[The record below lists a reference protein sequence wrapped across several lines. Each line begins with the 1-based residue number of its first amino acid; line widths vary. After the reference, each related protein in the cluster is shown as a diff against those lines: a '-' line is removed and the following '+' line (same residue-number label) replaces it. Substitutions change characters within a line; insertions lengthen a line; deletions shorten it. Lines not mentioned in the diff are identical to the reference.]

1 MLGGVPFRIKLI
13 LLALYFGLT
22 ACPMQRTVFRMS
34 EQKANIQSLFPIL
47 NSAPPRAQLKG
58 MARIIEHGASAG
70 NGHLVEFRTLPVRSL
85 LNKSVSRRRVWF
97 AKSINPYRGCEF
109 GCKYCYA
116 RYTHEFMEMKDPADF
131 ERKIYVKQNA
141 AWLLRQEMRSLRPG
155 EEIAL
160 GTATDPWQPIE
171 RRARVTRSILE
182 VLAEYR
188 GLRIGVVTKSTLI
201 ERDIDL
207 LQRIAERSDLVL
219 HITITTPDV
228 ELARVL
234 EPRAPRPDLRFR
246 TVRRLRQAGLRTGI
260 LCSPLM
266 PGITD
271 NPQALDAMCRRASEA
286 GASFLSA
293 SPLFLKPCSKATFL
307 AFVHEHFPELD
318 ANYAKQYEREAFV
331 SSAYQKR
338 VRELVAAVTRKY
350 GLSRR
355 FSEDFPDRLA
365 WQGADTEPQQRELWP
380 SLPDKRVPASS
391 FRGTRPLQG
400 VNDPER
406 LSG

>member
-1 MLGGVPFRIKLI
+1 MG
-13 LLALYFGLT
+13 
-22 ACPMQRTVFRMS
+22 
-34 EQKANIQSLFPIL
+34 EEKANIATLFPIL
-47 NSAPPRAQLKG
+47 NQAGAVRRGLPRLAAQG
-58 MARIIEHGASAG
+58 EAADAG
-70 NGHLVEFRTLPVRSL
+70 HMVEFRTLPVRSL
-85 LNKSVSRRRVWF
+85 LNRSVSRRGMWF

-109 GCKYCYA
+109 GCRYCYA

-131 ERKIYVKQNA
+131 ERRIYIKQNA
-141 AWLLRQEMRSLRPG
+141 AWLLRQEMREVRAG

-207 LQRIAERSDLVL
+207 LQRIAERSSLVL
-219 HITITTPDV
+219 HITITTPDAD
-228 ELARVL
+228 LARIL

-246 TVRRLRQAGLRTGI
+246 TVHRLRQAGLRVGV

-271 NPQALDAMCRRASEA
+271 NAQEMDAMCRLASEA

-293 SPLFLKPCSKATFL
+293 QPLFLKPCSKETFL
-307 AFVHEHFPELD
+307 RFVHDNFPELE
-318 ANYAKQYEREAFV
+318 AGYRKRYETAAFV
-331 SSAYQKR
+331 SKAYAKR
-338 VRELVAAVTRKY
+338 VGEMVAAVTQRY
-350 GLSRR
+350 GLARR
-355 FSEDFPDRLA
+355 FEEEQGRRLMWEKSVA
-365 WQGADTEPQQRELWP
+365 GPVQGELWP
-380 SLPDKRVPASS
+380 ETRERRVPESILAKDDLGRVCGRAS
-391 FRGTRPLQG
+391 
-400 VNDPER
+400 
-406 LSG
+406 

>member
-1 MLGGVPFRIKLI
+1 MLDGASGREYRL
-13 LLALYFGLT
+13 G
-22 ACPMQRTVFRMS
+22 MS
-34 EQKANIQSLFPIL
+34 EEKAKTQSLFPIL
-47 NSAPPRAQLKG
+47 DQDAGSLDQGPEPRPLKG
-58 MARIIEHGASAG
+58 IARLAACGEVADE
-70 NGHLVEFRTLPVRSL
+70 GHLVEFRTLPVRSL
-85 LNKSVSRRRVWF
+85 LNNSVSRRGLWF

-109 GCKYCYA
+109 GCRYCYA

-131 ERKIYVKQNA
+131 ERRIYIKQNA
-141 AWLLRQEMRSLRPG
+141 AWLLRQELRSLRAD

-182 VLAEYR
+182 VLAEFR

-219 HITITTPDV
+219 HITITTPDAV
-228 ELARVL
+228 LARIL

-246 TVRRLRQAGLRTGI
+246 TVRRLRQAGLTTGI

-271 NPQALDAMCRRASEA
+271 NAQALDAMCRLASQA

-293 SPLFLKPCSKATFL
+293 APLFLKPCSKETFL
-307 AFVHEHFPELD
+307 AFVHEHFPALD
-318 ANYAKQYEREAFV
+318 ASYARRYDTHAFV
-331 SSAYQKR
+331 SKAYQER
-338 VRELVAAVTRKY
+338 VRALVNTVTRKY
-350 GLSRR
+350 GLARR
-355 FSEDFPDRLA
+355 FSQEAPARRLA
-365 WQGADTEPQQRELWP
+365 WHDNQPQQRELWP
-380 SLPDKRVPASS
+380 SLPEKRQPSASPAAPQRVIRTS
-391 FRGTRPLQG
+391 
-400 VNDPER
+400 
-406 LSG
+406 

>member
-1 MLGGVPFRIKLI
+1 
-13 LLALYFGLT
+13 
-22 ACPMQRTVFRMS
+22 MS
-34 EQKANIQSLFPIL
+34 EEKANTQSLFPIL
-47 NSAPPRAQLKG
+47 TSEPPASKLTGIARLAACGAP
-58 MARIIEHGASAG
+58 AG
-70 NGHLVEFRTLPVRSL
+70 DGHLVEFRTLPVRSL
-85 LNKSVSRRRVWF
+85 LNQSVSRRGLWF

-109 GCKYCYA
+109 GCRYCYA

-131 ERKIYVKQNA
+131 ERKIYIKQNA
-141 AWLLRQEMRSLRPG
+141 AWLLRQELRSLKPD

-182 VLAEYR
+182 ILAEYR
-188 GLRIGVVTKSTLI
+188 GLHIGVVTKSTLI

-219 HITITTPDV
+219 HITITTPSV

-271 NPQALDAMCRRASEA
+271 NAQALDAMCRLASEA

-293 SPLFLKPCSKATFL
+293 QPLFLKPCSKSTFL
-307 AFVHEHFPELD
+307 NFVHEHFPELD
-318 ANYAKQYEREAFV
+318 ASYAKRYETEAFV
-331 SSAYQKR
+331 SRAYQKR
-338 VRELVAAVTRKY
+338 VSDLVAAVTRKY

-355 FSEDFPDRLA
+355 FAENAPNVLQRGNF
-365 WQGADTEPQQRELWP
+365 EPQQRELWP
-380 SLPDKRVPASS
+380 ALPGKRQPAPTFATPQFS
-391 FRGTRPLQG
+391 RKAIG
-400 VNDPER
+400 
-406 LSG
+406 

>member
-1 MLGGVPFRIKLI
+1 
-13 LLALYFGLT
+13 
-22 ACPMQRTVFRMS
+22 MQWQSNVVDMS
-34 EQKANIQSLFPIL
+34 EEKANTLPLFPIL
-47 NSAPPRAQLKG
+47 VSESKNAGLTG
-58 MARIIEHGASAG
+58 VARLAACGVPAG
-70 NGHLVEFRTLPVRSL
+70 DGHLVEFRTLPIRSL
-85 LNKSVSRRRVWF
+85 LNKSVSRRGLWF

-109 GCKYCYA
+109 GCRYCYA

-131 ERKIYVKQNA
+131 ERKIYIKQNA
-141 AWLLRQEMRSLRPG
+141 AWLLRQDLRSLRPG

-188 GLRIGVVTKSTLI
+188 ELRIGVVTKSTLI

-207 LQRIAERSDLVL
+207 LQRIAERNHLVL
-219 HITITTPDV
+219 NITITTPDI
-228 ELARVL
+228 ELARIL

-271 NPQALDAMCRRASEA
+271 NAQALDAMCRLASEA

-293 SPLFLKPCSKATFL
+293 QPLFLKPCSKATFL
-307 AFVHEHFPELD
+307 AFVHEHFPKLD
-318 ANYAKQYEREAFV
+318 ASYAKRYETSAFV
-331 SSAYQKR
+331 TKAYQNR
-338 VRELVAAVTRKY
+338 VGDLVAGATRRY

-355 FSEDFPDRLA
+355 F
-365 WQGADTEPQQRELWP
+365 ADDAQNVRRRDTIEPQQRELWP
-380 SLPDKRVPASS
+380 SLPEKRQPSAIYKTPRVSQRAS
-391 FRGTRPLQG
+391 G
-400 VNDPER
+400 
-406 LSG
+406 